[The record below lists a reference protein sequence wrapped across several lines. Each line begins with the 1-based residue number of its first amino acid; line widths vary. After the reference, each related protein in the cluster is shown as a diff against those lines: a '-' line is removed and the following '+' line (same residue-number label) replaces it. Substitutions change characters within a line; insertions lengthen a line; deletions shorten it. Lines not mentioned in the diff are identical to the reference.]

1 MVDEPLEGYLAF
13 LLNCSLGLFLDGC
26 LSCPTKGTAASLTQK
41 VDL

>member
-26 LSCPTKGTAASLTQK
+26 LSPSKGTAASLTQK